1 MKKQILAGT
10 TALALAMGMTTSAM
24 AFDQGGRGFHAGRS
38 HGGFGS
44 SRFSGVR
51 GLSGWRHGDWGSRQ
65 FDGGYGGRGYGG
77 PYYHSHPIGLHLRTS
92 DALRLRTRHLHRRLV
107 LLGAHLQVFWISAK
121 TRFGG
126 KSRAG
131 LAKEC

>member
-65 FDGGYGGRGYGG
+65 FDGDYGGRGYGG
-77 PYYHSHPIGLHLRTS
+77 PSYHGHPTDLGPLGFTFGPTTLYGYAPGTS
-92 DALRLRTRHLHRRLV
+92 IA
-107 LLGAHLQVFWISAK
+107 AWSY
-121 TRFGG
+121 
-126 KSRAG
+126 
-131 LAKEC
+131 